1 MTPEER
7 LERDWKV
14 LRFHMG
20 AVFKHQQI
28 MMEIAEQYRIKTWL
42 DMGNWRWRW
51 FNNFQGMVERFEQRI
66 FRPGEIVSSPSWY
79 DFTKKRQSMLRVA
92 AKLEKQESN
101 K

>member
-14 LRFHMG
+14 MRFHMG
-20 AVFKHQQI
+20 AVFRHQQI
-28 MMEIAEQYRIKTWL
+28 MIEMAEQYRIKGWL

-51 FNNFQGMVERFEQRI
+51 FQNFQGMFDRFEQRI
-66 FRPGEIVSSPSWY
+66 FRPDEPQPYPPWY
-79 DFTKKRQSMLRVA
+79 DFKKKRERMLKVA